1 MADRNERTI
10 KSWVE
15 SSEYDL
21 DTARGMLKLG
31 KRIYVGFM
39 CHLAVEKMLKACY
52 VKLIGKTPPYS
63 HKLGELA
70 EEAGIYER
78 LSPEQKNLLD
88 ELDPLNIEA
97 RYPKYKEKIHRDFP
111 SKSVNISF

>member
-1 MADRNERTI
+1 
-10 KSWVE
+10 
-15 SSEYDL
+15 
-21 DTARGMLKLG
+21 
-31 KRIYVGFM
+31 
-39 CHLAVEKMLKACY
+39 MLKACY
-52 VKLIGKTPPYS
+52 VKLIDKTPPYS

-97 RYPKYKEKIHRDFP
+97 RYPKYKEKIHREFTI
-111 SKSVNISF
+111 KKCQYIILKTEELTVWLRKNLTEK